1 VKLTEAK
8 LKQMILNEMNSSPID
23 PITEKLAEKFK
34 EAGTDSP
41 LIRQIYELA
50 IALGHAPEEGFVESF
65 TSHPNFGGAHEVM
78 FIASPDL
85 AQAMQKKIN
94 GVKINPDKRFPEMFR
109 VEYVIY

>member
-1 VKLTEAK
+1 
-8 LKQMILNEMNSSPID
+8 
-23 PITEKLAEKFK
+23 
-34 EAGTDSP
+34 
-41 LIRQIYELA
+41 
-50 IALGHAPEEGFVESF
+50 VESF